1 MIHLYNILGK
11 LQSLQKHK
19 TGTETVLEDITSAWS
34 TGIPTSVRFLGKSF
48 HAVPKGPGGIIL
60 HDSPKSTSP
69 QAKLKAPIAD
79 FAHTTNMLT
88 MLSKAEIKMKS
99 QAALK
104 SGISSFILCI
114 AMNNLNCFVTSLHVK
129 YIYLSIFN

>member
-69 QAKLKAPIAD
+69 AKLKAPIAD

-114 AMNNLNCFVTSLHVK
+114 AMNNLNCYNFTLLHL
-129 YIYLSIFN
+129 YM